1 MTKQELDGLLFAIMG
16 SITLVKKWWN
26 SPNEAF
32 DQQKP
37 IDVYKETPEKVEQYI
52 LSFIK
57 R

>member
-16 SITLVKKWWN
+16 STTLVKKWWN

-37 IDVYKETPEKVEQYI
+37 VDAYNQMPEHVEQYI